1 LSFLELQE
9 INNHSSNSEFF
20 LPSITERLFLRGDLG
35 IGVPIDGSVA
45 SVNPQGG
52 NRNNVSPKNSPPR
65 EVNIRPSPRQKSRVL
80 SEIALPGEIH
90 HVGLPFARGDY
101 LNDEDIEEYLR
112 NLEHE
117 HRNEVGKRKQEV
129 QERNEVVHAL
139 IKTGSLSSDSS
150 EKVARFVY
158 EQYESM
164 HQQAIRHKPV
174 REASAATK
182 NTFIPPTILEQPSNP
197 SRSDHTIRGS
207 PRRNYSETSFRQG
220 ESPRR

>member
-45 SVNPQGG
+45 SVNPRGG
-52 NRNNVSPKNSPPR
+52 NRNNVSPKKSPPR

-80 SEIALPGEIH
+80 SEITLPGEIH

-164 HQQAIRHKPV
+164 HQQAIKHKPV
-174 REASAATK
+174 RGAAAATTTK
-182 NTFIPPTILEQPSNP
+182 TTFIPPTILEQPSHP
-197 SRSDHTIRGS
+197 SRSDTYYTR
-207 PRRNYSETSFRQG
+207 
-220 ESPRR
+220 